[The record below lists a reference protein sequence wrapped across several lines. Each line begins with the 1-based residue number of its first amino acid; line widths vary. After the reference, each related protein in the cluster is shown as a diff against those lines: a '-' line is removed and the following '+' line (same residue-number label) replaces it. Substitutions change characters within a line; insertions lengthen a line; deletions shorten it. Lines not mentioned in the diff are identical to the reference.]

1 MINGKG
7 TPMKLVAEYL
17 ERAAQFQRLA
27 ASEKNPTTR
36 AQMLEQ
42 AEAYYKLAV
51 RRAEEL
57 GQPAPPRPSP
67 QQTEKLPGS

>member
-1 MINGKG
+1 
-7 TPMKLVAEYL
+7 MKLVAEHL
-17 ERAAQFQRLA
+17 ERAARFQRLA
-27 ASEKNPTTR
+27 ASEKNLTTR

-51 RRAEEL
+51 RRAEAL

-67 QQTEKLPGS
+67 EQAEKLPDS